1 MGAWGIGS
9 FENDDSAEWID
20 DFSEDPSLD
29 FVLDALSTVV
39 EKDDTLEVEEAAVAI
54 AAAEIVAA
62 LRQQPHPQLP
72 QPIQTWIQTQPPA
85 DESLTALALRAINQV
100 KTNSELQLLWEE
112 TPESDA
118 WQLELDQI
126 ADRLTR

>member
-9 FENDDSAEWID
+9 FENDDSADWID
-20 DFSEDPSLD
+20 DFSEDPSME

-39 EKDDTLEVEEAAVAI
+39 EKDDTLETEEAAVAI

-62 LRQQPHPQLP
+62 LKQQPHPQLP
-72 QPIQTWIQTQPPA
+72 ASIQAWLKKQPPA
-85 DESLTALALRAINQV
+85 DEPLTALALRAIDLV
-100 KTNSELQLLWEE
+100 KTNSELQVLWEE
-112 TPESDA
+112 TPDSEA